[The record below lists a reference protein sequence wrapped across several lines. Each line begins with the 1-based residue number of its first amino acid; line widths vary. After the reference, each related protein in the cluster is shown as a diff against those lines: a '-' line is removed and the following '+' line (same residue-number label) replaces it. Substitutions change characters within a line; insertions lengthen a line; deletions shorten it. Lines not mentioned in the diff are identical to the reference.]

1 VEIIRTGSREADV
14 FANTQNFTKI
24 IEATVRQYP
33 DQWLWVHQR
42 WKTQRC
48 QARKKE

>member
-1 VEIIRTGSREADV
+1 MIDTGNREKDV
-14 FANTQNFTKI
+14 LTNTQRFTKI

-42 WKTQRC
+42 WKSQRC
-48 QARKKE
+48 QLRRREG